1 MKHANSLTP
10 HQRTDLLELEGYM
23 SKLIWKRVSEDSKDL
38 RVVNPEE
45 LDKAEFLRRLKKLS
59 STAPKFGEGL
69 KENFWS

>member
-1 MKHANSLTP
+1 
-10 HQRTDLLELEGYM
+10 M

-69 KENFWS
+69 KESFWS